1 MDRQQNPDDYYIQ
14 DIFTYGDQDEH
25 FLVVC
30 MLKEQAELFQ
40 KMEFIEVDMS
50 MKRLKGAVNK
60 EIIFA
65 CQYFQHGKIITLARI
80 FCNWERAAT
89 YEHAFDRI
97 SVVLEKLTG
106 RPLRWKYLND
116 ASDQS
121 GIRAVVMDMSSK
133 ACSGLGRHLV
143 KRDPRNRSWTENLS
157 HVIRSC
163 MVHFSRNIDQA
174 IGKRNTS
181 PYAKRMHELATA
193 RTPAENESIIAEFTT
208 HGGKIESWAA
218 HKRQGWVKPG
228 ICQAHSNMDI
238 RIWIR
243 PTGIDS
249 GQIRMLQNKVVQRPS
264 RFRGIVSYFKKSDR
278 HNPS

>member
-1 MDRQQNPDDYYIQ
+1 MDDSNITANKFLASKALKSALNKVGLRTLAAGHPTLLQRNRIENLIRYWKIVTYPIGLDLAAVEVEYEMDRQQNPDDCYIQ

-133 ACSGLGRHLV
+133 ACSGTREIEAGQ
-143 KRDPRNRSWTENLS
+143 PTENLS
-157 HVIRSC
+157 HVIQSC
-163 MVHFSRNIDQA
+163 MVHFGRNIDQA

-193 RTPAENESIIAEFTT
+193 RSPAEYESIIAE
-208 HGGKIESWAA
+208 
-218 HKRQGWVKPG
+218 
-228 ICQAHSNMDI
+228 
-238 RIWIR
+238 
-243 PTGIDS
+243 
-249 GQIRMLQNKVVQRPS
+249 LS
-264 RFRGIVSYFKKSDR
+264 R
-278 HNPS
+278 